1 MAEKKI
7 SRKKQ
12 NPTVRQKKSTSFTT
26 VFTDDNPFTKQP
38 FAQKRSTT
46 SNTVFSEHTDIGKE
60 AVGQKTSATSKCT
73 VFSDNDDVRKQAV
86 YPKSDAVG
94 QEAVD
99 PKSSKTVFPDFD
111 EMEKEAVGEKSHATS
126 NTFFPDDDDMGKQ
139 NVGQKS
145 RTTSS
150 SKHDQPRKRSSSDLI
165 AYIHNV
171 SPVKRNKRNTID
183 YCELTLQ
190 TEKETQKA
198 ICFSKCKRRILLDR
212 ETDRTPVKIS
222 NYTKTA
228 DGEGNMSKMVI
239 NDMTKV
245 AVAESSEYCFQY
257 KNFDNQP
264 PVVSL
269 EDVVQVCSPMDV
281 VTVSGKLLSKS
292 NTEIVGKDSLKLA
305 KAILS
310 DGTTAV
316 KLELWEHLIDKVE
329 EGRAYTLTS
338 VRVREW
344 DGKRKLSTTKE
355 CLITQNNDENL
366 KTVSF
371 DPSSQD
377 NPLEDPNETIKV
389 SNLYSVEDIQKF
401 KQCINCSR
409 KILQVDSGLTLYCDR
424 CGHSARAADCKT
436 KVCAKVVIN
445 QELDG
450 KNNFL
455 HLTLFQ
461 NVLEKIMT
469 IDDDNIDKQSIGENL
484 LLMDNVTLTYNRS
497 NNIVNA
503 IHFAD

>member
-26 VFTDDNPFTKQP
+26 VFTDDNPFTKQS

-46 SNTVFSEHTDIGKE
+46 SNTVFSEHTDLRKE
-60 AVGQKTSATSKCT
+60 AVGQKTSVTSKCT
-73 VFSDNDDVRKQAV
+73 VFPDNDDVRKQAV
-86 YPKSDAVG
+86 YPKSDAASKTIFSDNHDNVG

-111 EMEKEAVGEKSHATS
+111 EMEKQAVGEKSHATS

-198 ICFSKCKRRILLDR
+198 ICFSKSKRR

-269 EDVVQVCSPMDV
+269 EDVVEVCSPMDV
-281 VTVSGKLLSKS
+281 VTVLGKLLSKS

-366 KTVSF
+366 KRVSF

-409 KILQVDSGLTLYCDR
+409 KILQVDSGLTL
-424 CGHSARAADCKT
+424 
-436 KVCAKVVIN
+436 
-445 QELDG
+445 L
-450 KNNFL
+450 
-455 HLTLFQ
+455 
-461 NVLEKIMT
+461 
-469 IDDDNIDKQSIGENL
+469 
-484 LLMDNVTLTYNRS
+484 
-497 NNIVNA
+497 
-503 IHFAD
+503 